1 MKKLLFAVLGFAM
14 LSANAQTA
22 DDVIL
27 KYSANMGGLDA
38 FNKITSA
45 KMTGTYSTQ
54 GNDLSLTLQI
64 INGKAMRTDVEVM
77 GQAVINV
84 YNNGK
89 GWKINP
95 FAGATTPTEV
105 TGSELSDFKAQAS
118 LTTQL
123 MDYKARGHQVEMQGE
138 ETVEGIKTFKLKLTN
153 KDDGKL
159 TTYFISVADYT
170 LIKSATNR
178 PIRGQDMEVE
188 SYYSDLKEIGGVKF
202 FMTRD
207 SKIEG
212 QTFQTIKYE
221 KIELNVTIDEKIFE
235 MPK

>member
-1 MKKLLFAVLGFAM
+1 MKKLLFAVLSFTVV
-14 LSANAQTA
+14 SAQAQTA
-22 DDVIL
+22 DAVIE
-27 KYSANMGGLDA
+27 KYTTNMGGLDA

-54 GNDLSLTLQI
+54 GNDLPLTVQI
-64 INGKAMRTDVEVM
+64 LNGKGMRSDVEVM
-77 GQAVINV
+77 GQSVSNC
-84 YNNGK
+84 YYNGK
-89 GWKINP
+89 GWKVNP
-95 FAGATTPTEV
+95 FQGTPAPTEV
-105 TGSELSDFKAQAS
+105 TGSELNDFKVQCS
-118 LTTQL
+118 LANQL

-138 ETVEGIKTFKLKLTN
+138 EAVEGIKTFKIKLTN
-153 KDDGKL
+153 KDDGKA
-159 TTYFISVADYT
+159 TTYFISTTDYT

-178 PIRGQDMEVE
+178 AIQGQDMEVE

-221 KIELNVTIDEKIFE
+221 KIELNVPVDEKIFA

>member
-1 MKKLLFAVLGFAM
+1 MKKILIAVIGFSM

-27 KYSANMGGLDA
+27 KYSANMGGLEA

-54 GNDLSLTLQI
+54 GNDLPLTVQI
-64 INGKAMRTDVEVM
+64 LNGKAMRTDVDVM
-77 GQAVINV
+77 GQSVTNV
-84 YNNGK
+84 YLNGK
-89 GWKINP
+89 GWKVNP
-95 FAGATTPTEV
+95 FSGITTPTEV
-105 TGSELSDFKAQAS
+105 TGTELNDFKMQSS
-118 LTTQL
+118 LVNQL
-123 MDYKARGHQVEMQGE
+123 MDYKAKGHQVEMQGE

-153 KDDGKL
+153 KDDGKA
-159 TTYFISVADYT
+159 TTFFISIADYT

-178 PIRGQDMEVE
+178 NIQGQDMEVE
-188 SYYSDLKEIGGVKF
+188 SFYSDLKEIGGVKF

-207 SKIEG
+207 SKVEG
-212 QTFQTIKYE
+212 QTFQTIKYDL
-221 KIELNVTIDEKIFE
+221 IALNVPIDEKIFE